1 MHNTSLN
8 KITFVRKTHFN
19 VSFAMLQKKNT
30 TFLHIDGGSLNT
42 EVP

>member
-8 KITFVRKTHFN
+8 KITFVRKTH
-19 VSFAMLQKKNT
+19 FAMLQKKNT